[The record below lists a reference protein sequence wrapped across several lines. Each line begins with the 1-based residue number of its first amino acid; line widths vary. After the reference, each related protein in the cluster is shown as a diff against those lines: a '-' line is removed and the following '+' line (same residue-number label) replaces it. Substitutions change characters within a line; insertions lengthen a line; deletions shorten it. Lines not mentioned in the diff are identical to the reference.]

1 MEQISFDVQI
11 RKKTGSARARQV
23 RRSNLI
29 PGIVYGGNS
38 KPMTI
43 QADRKAYDR
52 IYRQHAGES
61 LIYHLNLVDEDK
73 KISDFPAVIK
83 DIQLHP
89 VTDEV
94 IHIDFNRI
102 SLDKEIEI
110 KVKVLSKGDAVG
122 VKRDGGT
129 LEHLMW
135 DLDVICLPTNIPHH
149 LEADVTNLGVHD
161 SIYVKDLVLPPGVHT
176 KHDPQSVVIT
186 IAGSIREEVAVP
198 VVEGEEAAAAGS
210 EPEVLKEKKK
220 EEGADAAA
228 GKAAGPAAA
237 GSAKKTEGAA
247 KKDDVKKG

>member
-1 MEQISFDVQI
+1 MEQINFDVQI
-11 RKKTGSARARQV
+11 RKTTGSARSRQV
-23 RRSNLI
+23 RRENQI
-29 PGIVYGGNS
+29 PGIVYGGDS
-38 KPMTI
+38 KPTNI

-61 LIYHLNLVDEDK
+61 LIYHLNLVDEGK
-73 KISDFPAVIK
+73 KVSDFPAIIK

-110 KVKVLSKGDAVG
+110 KVKVLIKGEAVG

-135 DLDVICLPTNIPHH
+135 ELDVICLPTNIPHH

-161 SIYVKDLVLPPGVHT
+161 SIHVKDLVLPQGVRT
-176 KHDPQSVVIT
+176 KHDEDAVVIT
-186 IAGSIREEVAVP
+186 IAGSMREETATP
-198 VVEGEEAAAAGS
+198 AEGEVVAAGS

-220 EEGADAAA
+220 EEGADAA
-228 GKAAGPAAA
+228 
-237 GSAKKTEGAA
+237 GAA
-247 KKDDVKKG
+247 KKTDGAKKDDAKK

>member
-1 MEQISFDVQI
+1 MEQIDFDVQI
-11 RKKTGSARARQV
+11 RKNTGSARARQV

-29 PGIVYGGNS
+29 PGIVYGGNV

-61 LIYHLNLVDEDK
+61 LIYHLNLVDEGK
-73 KISDFPAVIK
+73 KISDFPAIIK
-83 DIQLHP
+83 DVQLHP

-110 KVKVLSKGDAVG
+110 KVKVLPKGEAVG
-122 VKRDGGT
+122 VKKDGGT
-129 LEHLMW
+129 LEHLIW
-135 DLDVICLPTNIPHH
+135 ELDVICLPTNIPHH

-161 SIYVKDLVLPPGVHT
+161 SIHVKDLVLPPGVLT
-176 KHDPQSVVIT
+176 RHDPESVVIT
-186 IAGSIREEVAVP
+186 VAGSMREEIAAAP
-198 VVEGEEAAAAGS
+198 LEGEAAAAGS

-220 EEGADAAA
+220 EEAAPAA
-228 GKAAGPAAA
+228 GE
-237 GSAKKTEGAA
+237 AKKGEAKAEGA
-247 KKDDVKKG
+247 KKEEKK